1 MPPML
6 PMGILL
12 LLPSDAGVEYGL
24 MLISMA
30 PPLGMG
36 RRGVIVIGRGGA
48 NPYSW

>member
-1 MPPML
+1 ML
-6 PMGILL
+6 LMGILL

-24 MLISMA
+24 ILISMLS

-36 RRGVIVIGRGGA
+36 RRGVIVRGRGGA